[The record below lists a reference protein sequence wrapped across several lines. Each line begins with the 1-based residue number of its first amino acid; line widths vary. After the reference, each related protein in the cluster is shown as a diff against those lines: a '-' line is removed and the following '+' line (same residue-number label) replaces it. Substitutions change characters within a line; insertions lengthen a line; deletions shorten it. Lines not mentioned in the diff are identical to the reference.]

1 MTAPA
6 AIDVVETHCPYC
18 ALQCGIVARPSP
30 TLSVIGNRAFPVN
43 AGALCAKGW
52 NAAAV
57 VDHPERLREPL
68 ARDRTGRLVPVG
80 WRYALDRIALG
91 IRETVRTH
99 GADAVGILGS
109 GALTNEKAYLL
120 GKFARVAV
128 GTANIDYNGRYCM
141 SSGAAATNKA
151 FGLDRG
157 LPFPLADLEDA
168 DVVLLAGSNPAETMP
183 PFVRYLEAMKAR
195 GGALLVID
203 PRRSA
208 TAQLA
213 TLHLQPMPGTDTA
226 LANGLLHVLLREG
239 LVDQAYIDRRT
250 EGFARVRAVAAGYWP
265 DHVER
270 VTGVPEKTLVEAAR
284 RLGTASRG
292 FILTGRGPE
301 QQAQGVANALAYIN
315 VALALGFPGTE
326 GSGFGI
332 LTGQGNGQGGREHGQ
347 KADQL
352 PGYRSIAD
360 PAARRAVAAVWRVA
374 PDSIPGPGKSAY
386 ELLQAC
392 GTDGGVRALFVMGF
406 NALVSSPA
414 ANDVEARLASLD
426 FLAVSDFFLSET
438 AKMADVVLPAAQ
450 WAEEDGTMTNL
461 EGRVIRRKRAVAAPI
476 GVASDIGVLVG
487 LAERLGKRKHFVYR
501 TPEDVFDELG
511 RATRGAPADY
521 SGISYAKIDAQRGV
535 FWPCPSADHPG
546 TPRLFLDAFATPSGR
561 ARFHAVKHKLPAE
574 APDHDYPLYLTT
586 GRVLAQYQSGTMT
599 RRVPA
604 LNAMSG
610 PATAELH
617 PQTAARLVV
626 TDGARVSITTRRG
639 SVDVI
644 ARVTRDIRPDTVFL
658 PFHWPGEQSANRLT
672 NGALDPTSRMPEFK
686 VCAARVEPLGRQSLG
701 DGGLRTDRTSA
712 LRSHDSKDTRS

>member
-6 AIDVVETHCPYC
+6 ALDVVETHCPYC
-18 ALQCGIVARPSP
+18 ALQCGVIARTSP

-68 ARDRTGRLVPVG
+68 ARDRAGRLVPVG

-91 IRETVRTH
+91 IRDTVRTH

-128 GTANIDYNGRYCM
+128 GTANIDYNGRFCM
-141 SSGAAATNKA
+141 SSGAAASIRA

-157 LPFPLADLEDA
+157 LPFPIEDLEGADA
-168 DVVLLAGSNPAETMP
+168 ILLAGSNPAETMP
-183 PFVRYLEAMKAR
+183 PFVRYLEAQKAR
-195 GGALLVID
+195 GGALIVVD

-226 LANGLLHVLLREG
+226 LANGLLHVLLRDG
-239 LVDQAYIDRRT
+239 LVDQRYIDTRT
-250 EGFARVRAVAAGYWP
+250 EGFARVRGVAAAYWP
-265 DHVER
+265 EHVER
-270 VTGVPEKTLVEAAR
+270 VTGVPERQLVQAAR
-284 RLGTASRG
+284 LLGSAGRG
-292 FILTGRGPE
+292 FVLTGRGPE
-301 QQAQGVANALAYIN
+301 QQSQGVANALAYIN
-315 VALALGFPGTE
+315 VALACGFPGSH
-326 GSGFGI
+326 GSGFGV

-352 PGYRSIAD
+352 PGYRLITD
-360 PAARRAVAAVWRVA
+360 PAARRHVAGVWRVA
-374 PDSIPGPGKSAY
+374 PESLPGPGKSAY
-386 ELLQAC
+386 ELIQSC
-392 GTDGGVRALFVMGF
+392 GTPGGVRALFVMGF

-414 ANDVEARLASLD
+414 AHQVEERFAALD

-438 AKMADVVLPAAQ
+438 AKMADVVLPSAQ

-487 LAERLGKRKHFVYR
+487 LAERLGKKRHFSYR
-501 TPEDVFDELG
+501 TPEDVFDELA
-511 RATRGAPADY
+511 RASRGGPADY
-521 SGISYAKIDAQRGV
+521 SGITYAKIEEQRGV

-546 TPRLFLDAFATPSGR
+546 TPRLFLDAFATPSGK

-574 APDHDYPLYLTT
+574 APDTDYPLFLTT

-599 RRVPA
+599 RRVAA
-604 LNAMSG
+604 LNAMAG
-610 PATAELH
+610 AAVAEIH
-617 PQTAARLVV
+617 PQTASRLKVA
-626 TDGARVSITTRRG
+626 DGSPLTVETRRG
-639 SVDVI
+639 AVRVT
-644 ARVTRDIRPDTVFL
+644 ARLTRDIRPDTVFV
-658 PFHWPGEQSANRLT
+658 PFHWPGDQSANRLT
-672 NGALDPTSRMPEFK
+672 IGALDPTSRMPEFK
-686 VCAARVEPLGRQSLG
+686 VCAARVDSA
-701 DGGLRTDRTSA
+701 TDP
-712 LRSHDSKDTRS
+712 SKDTRS